1 MRRIK
6 FTKEGLAKL
15 KTEYEKLKT
24 DRPSAVKELSR
35 ARELGDLSEN
45 GLYHAAKANLSSIDS
60 RLRRLSTMIKLA
72 YIGEPPTDR
81 VGIGSKV
88 IVEQNG
94 KKIEYQ
100 IVGDYE
106 ADPLNKKISSN
117 SPIGRAIFGKKANE
131 KTQVETPNGTLLLK
145 IAQVL

>member
-6 FTKEGLAKL
+6 FTKEGLDKVRQDH
-15 KTEYEKLKT
+15 EKLLAE
-24 DRPSAVKELSR
+24 RPAAVVTLKQ

-60 RLRRLSTMIKLA
+60 RLRRLSMMIKLA

-117 SPIGRAIFGKKANE
+117 SPMGRAIFGKKANE
-131 KTQVETPNGTLLLK
+131 KTQVETPNGILLLK
-145 IAQVL
+145 IVQVL